1 MEELERLDAHLEEL
15 SNEKMQ
21 GAYYT
26 LGQPYSERNLLNTT
40 LAISADPLAYDMARK
55 DRDKGKITTKQLQDY
70 AFLAHHYLPRARQQI
85 TSQIATNPY
94 RQLLIASTQ
103 DELNR
108 MIRALDGGRWNLHPV
123 VILC

>member
-70 AFLAHHYLPRARQQI
+70 AFLAHHYLPSSSADYL
-85 TSQIATNPY
+85 TDSNESLSATAD
-94 RQLLIASTQ
+94 RIHT
-103 DELNR
+103 
-108 MIRALDGGRWNLHPV
+108 G
-123 VILC
+123 